1 LLAQRAR
8 FDARD
13 PEERVPMN
21 LSRPHGWGRSF
32 CSRRSRWLGTT
43 GSLRLTGL
51 LIVLATLAWL
61 PAPARAQ
68 TGAASFTG
76 IITDQGGAALPGVT
90 ITATNQSTQV
100 PYTAVTN
107 SAGVYTLTP
116 LPIGPYIVKAD
127 MSGFASKVTN
137 AVTLEAGQIAR
148 LNFSLDVTGV
158 KEQVEVVASAP
169 VLQTESA
176 TVGEV
181 ISGTTVVGLPLNGR
195 NPGSFALLLA
205 GVTTPNP
212 SSFTTPSKA
221 FSGGRPYVNGQR
233 EQSNNYTLDGVDM
246 NESIDNLVAYQ
257 PSPDALA
264 EISVET
270 NNYSAELGN
279 VSGAIINNV
288 IKSGTNQL
296 HGNIFEFLRN
306 SSMDANTWVNNRS
319 HAVKPPRDQNIYGG
333 TVGGP
338 IITNKVFFFADYQG
352 LNLGE
357 PSTVL
362 GTGNVASVAPASWRG
377 GDLSSLLAK
386 GVTIKDPTTGLPF
399 PGNIIPANRIGP
411 VARALLADTAAY
423 PLPTVA
429 GTDVANNFV
438 GTTHRTTKNHQL
450 DGKVDWNLSNENRFF
465 VRYSYDWYKA
475 LDDQTNFPL
484 IIGGENRAPFKG
496 LAVNWNRIISPAVI
510 NELLFG
516 YTDVGFVSDVIDSGG
531 IGNANG
537 KYGIGGDQP
546 IPGLSQIIL
555 SGAGLTNLG
564 TPASTSD
571 TDDKT
576 LQINE
581 KLSWINGRHL
591 IKFGGSLLY
600 YRQQRFYA
608 GNNGALGLFEYTGA
622 FTGSAFSDFLLD
634 QVARKGRGSA
644 ATPPW
649 THLQDRVGL
658 FAQDDFK
665 LRDNLTLNLGFRWEY
680 TSPLVEKDD
689 RQANFD
695 LTTGAELFANQNG
708 NSRALYDPYYKGF
721 EPRVGIAW
729 TPTDK
734 IVVRSAYGIVQH
746 MEGTGANLRLPMN
759 PPFFFESEVRY
770 DSTTG
775 PGTIATGFQGLQALD
790 QASGQVRAF
799 ETDLRPQF
807 NEQWNLF
814 VEYLL
819 DGSTSVNIGYVGNHS
834 THQATARDGNQPLP
848 GTGDPATWL
857 ATQSRRPL
865 FATAPLL
872 TSISTTSSIGYSN
885 YNALQVS
892 ARHRLSKG
900 LEFLASYAFAKAL
913 GDSLGYYGSG
923 GVAGPSAYA
932 QNAYDQANE
941 YGPIFF
947 DVKHAFSLAGT
958 YELPFG
964 RGLKYGSNWGM
975 LQDAALGGWSVSS
988 IFQTHTGYP
997 ITVVDGRK
1005 PSLQASRGS
1014 ERPNRIGSG
1023 EVSDPSLDHWLD
1035 LSAFVAAAP
1044 GTFGD
1049 AGVGIL
1055 RAPSFTNLD
1064 LVASKRFQFDEHHF
1078 VTFKLEAFNVLNHPN
1093 FGPPARDI
1101 SDPAN
1106 FGRITSTVGNPRIL
1120 ELVFKFAF

>member
-399 PGNIIPANRIGP
+399 PGNIIPANRIGW
-411 VARALLADTAAY
+411 R
-423 PLPTVA
+423 
-429 GTDVANNFV
+429 
-438 GTTHRTTKNHQL
+438 
-450 DGKVDWNLSNENRFF
+450 
-465 VRYSYDWYKA
+465 VRCW
-475 LDDQTNFPL
+475 
-484 IIGGENRAPFKG
+484 R
-496 LAVNWNRIISPAVI
+496 
-510 NELLFG
+510 
-516 YTDVGFVSDVIDSGG
+516 
-531 IGNANG
+531 
-537 KYGIGGDQP
+537 
-546 IPGLSQIIL
+546 
-555 SGAGLTNLG
+555 
-564 TPASTSD
+564 
-571 TDDKT
+571 
-576 LQINE
+576 
-581 KLSWINGRHL
+581 
-591 IKFGGSLLY
+591 
-600 YRQQRFYA
+600 
-608 GNNGALGLFEYTGA
+608 
-622 FTGSAFSDFLLD
+622 
-634 QVARKGRGSA
+634 
-644 ATPPW
+644 TPPPI
-649 THLQDRVGL
+649 RC
-658 FAQDDFK
+658 
-665 LRDNLTLNLGFRWEY
+665 R
-680 TSPLVEKDD
+680 P
-689 RQANFD
+689 
-695 LTTGAELFANQNG
+695 
-708 NSRALYDPYYKGF
+708 SRA
-721 EPRVGIAW
+721 R
-729 TPTDK
+729 
-734 IVVRSAYGIVQH
+734 
-746 MEGTGANLRLPMN
+746 
-759 PPFFFESEVRY
+759 
-770 DSTTG
+770 
-775 PGTIATGFQGLQALD
+775 
-790 QASGQVRAF
+790 
-799 ETDLRPQF
+799 
-807 NEQWNLF
+807 
-814 VEYLL
+814 
-819 DGSTSVNIGYVGNHS
+819 
-834 THQATARDGNQPLP
+834 
-848 GTGDPATWL
+848 TW
-857 ATQSRRPL
+857 P
-865 FATAPLL
+865 
-872 TSISTTSSIGYSN
+872 TTSS
-885 YNALQVS
+885 
-892 ARHRLSKG
+892 ARR
-900 LEFLASYAFAKAL
+900 
-913 GDSLGYYGSG
+913 
-923 GVAGPSAYA
+923 
-932 QNAYDQANE
+932 
-941 YGPIFF
+941 
-947 DVKHAFSLAGT
+947 T
-958 YELPFG
+958 
-964 RGLKYGSNWGM
+964 
-975 LQDAALGGWSVSS
+975 
-988 IFQTHTGYP
+988 
-997 ITVVDGRK
+997 
-1005 PSLQASRGS
+1005 
-1014 ERPNRIGSG
+1014 
-1023 EVSDPSLDHWLD
+1023 
-1035 LSAFVAAAP
+1035 
-1044 GTFGD
+1044 
-1049 AGVGIL
+1049 
-1055 RAPSFTNLD
+1055 
-1064 LVASKRFQFDEHHF
+1064 
-1078 VTFKLEAFNVLNHPN
+1078 
-1093 FGPPARDI
+1093 ARR
-1101 SDPAN
+1101 
-1106 FGRITSTVGNPRIL
+1106 RITSWMARSTGTCRTRTASSCATPTIGTKRSMIRPTSR
-1120 ELVFKFAF
+1120 